1 MTELES
7 TMYVNAS
14 AQEATI
20 VLLKEDQANNQ
31 LLINKLQ
38 KELEESN
45 KVGLT
50 PSQMD
55 EIHDE
60 IAEAME
66 DFDFSDVDNYN
77 FEFDI
82 DWSNHICVNS
92 MQIDDLSGITS
103 KIWSRVC
110 KLFKEIE

>member
-7 TMYVNAS
+7 TLHVHAS
-14 AQEATI
+14 EQEAKIT
-20 VLLKEDQANNQ
+20 LLQEDQADKQ

-50 PSQMD
+50 ASQMD

-66 DFDFSDVDNYN
+66 DFDFSDTDNYN
-77 FEFDI
+77 FEFEI
-82 DWSNHICVNS
+82 DWSNHITVNS
-92 MQIDDLSGITS
+92 MQIDDLSDVTS

>member
-20 VLLKEDQANNQ
+20 ILLKEDQANNQ
-31 LLINKLQ
+31 FLIDKLR

-50 PSQMD
+50 ASQMD

-77 FEFDI
+77 FEFEI
-82 DWSNHICVNS
+82 DWSNHITVNS